1 MTYLISK
8 LIETERVGEGL
19 TAGLKGEG
27 NFDVTLKNIF
37 MYECD
42 FFAYLCLKT
51 HSLIYFLWMRNFV
64 REE

>member
-27 NFDVTLKNIF
+27 NFDVTLEIRRSVMINALLQ
-37 MYECD
+37 E
-42 FFAYLCLKT
+42 
-51 HSLIYFLWMRNFV
+51 
-64 REE
+64 